1 MAVPTPSQSASSQ
14 SQSQSQSP
22 SLAQHSHSPPV
33 SSDGAAQ
40 HRARRRR
47 IAALRPD
54 LTASLVVFLV
64 AMPLSLGI
72 AVATG
77 APVAAGLISAVI
89 GGIVAG
95 ALGGAALQ
103 VSGPA
108 AGLTVVVA
116 GLIATYGWRVTCAV
130 TAAAGLVQIL
140 FGVSRVAR
148 AALAVSPAIVHGMLG
163 GIGLT
168 IVFGQLHVI
177 LGGEPSSHAIDNI
190 AALPGRIV
198 HSHNGAALIG
208 TVTIVVILLWP
219 QLVRRLPSGLRVIP
233 APLAAIAVGTTLAA
247 AVHLD
252 LPRVDLPGS
261 ILGSV
266 ALPVFPDRDWSG
278 IVIGVLTIAIVAS
291 VESLLSA
298 VAVEKLAAA
307 HGRGAG
313 RVGLDRE
320 LLGQGAANV
329 LSGLAGG
336 LPVTGVIVR
345 GSTNVAA
352 GARTRASAVLHGVW
366 VLLFAVL
373 LGGVVEWIPLSA
385 LAGLLVVVGVR
396 LVDVA
401 HLRHVRRHGE
411 LPVYVVTLVGVV
423 TLDLLQGVVLG
434 MATALGLV
442 GRRVLWSNIHLIRS
456 GETWRVDVE
465 GTLSF
470 LSLPRLARVLGR
482 VPTGASV
489 SIELVVDYLDHAA
502 FDHLHAWCAAHER
515 AGGHVTVDEI
525 GHAWFRPSRDGQAH
539 RRRTVLPHLPRW
551 FAPWSQWQELAAS
564 HGDAH
569 RAKAPGTAGD
579 LGAQGPEP
587 ADAADGHVHPVGTML
602 VGVDEFHRRAASLL
616 RPTLGNLAEGQ
627 RPSALFLTCADSRVV
642 PNIITSS
649 GPGDLFTVRNVGNLV
664 PLGRD
669 GGSVAQGWD
678 GDLSVTAAL
687 DYAVDVLRVPS
698 IVVCGHS
705 GCGAM
710 QALLS
715 GDADRD
721 PDSALEGW
729 LTHARGALSR
739 MPLPGTESLSP
750 LEQLGRANV
759 VQQLEHLRGHPAVR
773 RALERGPLELVG
785 LYFDISAAYT
795 WVLDEATGRFIDPSV
810 ALTAV
815 APHHRRRPHRGWDTQ
830 TGASATARPP
840 TAHPQPA
847 HPQPGPRTRGSG
859 QAPLDS
865 GRHARRRRGTPA

>member
-1 MAVPTPSQSASSQ
+1 M
-14 SQSQSQSP
+14 
-22 SLAQHSHSPPV
+22 
-33 SSDGAAQ
+33 
-40 HRARRRR
+40 
-47 IAALRPD
+47 ALRAHLRAD
-54 LTASLVVFLV
+54 VQASLVVFLV

-77 APVAAGLISAVI
+77 APVAAGLIAAVI

-95 ALGGAALQ
+95 ALGGVCLQ

-108 AGLTVVVA
+108 AGLTVVIA
-116 GLIATYGWRVTCAV
+116 GLITTYGWRVTCAV
-130 TAAAGLVQIL
+130 TAAAGVLQII
-140 FGVSRVAR
+140 FGVSRIAR

-168 IVFGQLHVI
+168 IAIGQLHVI
-177 LGGEPSSHAIDNI
+177 LGGAPDAHAIDNI
-190 AALPGRIV
+190 VTLPGRIV
-198 HSHNGAALIG
+198 NSHSGATLIG
-208 TVTIVVILLWP
+208 AMTIVVILLWP
-219 QLVRRLPSGLRVIP
+219 RLVRRLPSGLRAIP
-233 APLAAIAVGTTLAA
+233 APLAAVVVGTTLAA

-261 ILGSV
+261 ILGSLS
-266 ALPVFPDRDWSG
+266 LPAFPDRDWSG
-278 IVIGVLTIAIVAS
+278 IVLGVLTIAIVAS
-291 VESLLSA
+291 MESLLSA
-298 VAVEKLAAA
+298 VAVEKLATTR
-307 HGRGAG
+307 GRAPG
-313 RVGLDRE
+313 RINLDRE

-329 LSGLAGG
+329 LAGLAGG

-366 VLLFAVL
+366 VALFAL
-373 LGGVVEWIPLSA
+373 FFGGAVEWIPLSA

-423 TLDLLQGVVLG
+423 ALDLLQGVALG
-434 MATALGLV
+434 MLTALGLV
-442 GRRVLWSNIHLIRS
+442 LRRVLWSNIRLVAS
-456 GETWRVDVE
+456 GQAWRVDVE

-482 VPTGASV
+482 VPTGSCV

-502 FDHLHAWCAAHER
+502 FDHLHAWCTEHER
-515 AGGHVTVDEI
+515 AGGQVTVDEI
-525 GHAWFRPSRDGQAH
+525 GHTWFRSSREDQAK
-539 RRRTVLPHLPRW
+539 RRRTVVPHLPRW

-569 RAKAPGTAGD
+569 RA
-579 LGAQGPEP
+579 
-587 ADAADGHVHPVGTML
+587 DAAGTML
-602 VGVDEFHRRAASLL
+602 VGVAEFHRRTAPLL
-616 RPTLGNLAEGQ
+616 RGTLGELADGQ
-627 RPSALFLTCADSRVV
+627 RPSALFLTCVDSRVV

-649 GPGDLFTVRNVGNLV
+649 GPGDLFTVRNVGNIV
-664 PLGRD
+664 PIAGGRN
-669 GGSVAQGWD
+669 A
-678 GDLSVTAAL
+678 DLSVTAAL

-715 GDADRD
+715 DDLDRD
-721 PDSALEGW
+721 PDSALAGW
-729 LTHARGALSR
+729 LTHARAALAR
-739 MPLPGTESLSP
+739 MPLPGTEMLSP

-759 VQQLEHLRGHPAVR
+759 VLQLEHLSGHPAVR

-785 LYFDISAAYT
+785 LYFDIPAAHT
-795 WVLDEATGRFIDPSV
+795 WVLDTASGRFVDPSEV
-810 ALTAV
+810 LTAV
-815 APHHRRRPHRGWDTQ
+815 PPQRRRPPRRWDT
-830 TGASATARPP
+830 P
-840 TAHPQPA
+840 TATPPA
-847 HPQPGPRTRGSG
+847 
-859 QAPLDS
+859 
-865 GRHARRRRGTPA
+865 PAWP